1 MHSLMIVDDE
11 PIVLR
16 AISHVVETSCPEVRI
31 VGKTGSGTEAV
42 SLALQSKPDIILMDI
57 ELAGINGLEA
67 TAEIKR
73 ALPET
78 VIVIISA
85 YDNFQYAKKSIALG
99 VVDYLLKPV
108 SKDDLTAILSKAI
121 FRLEE
126 QRIKT
131 REQLELK
138 DKLSK
143 IRPFLEEDLFFAL
156 LYPSIGMHPLHEYP
170 QLLDLKIG
178 IGQAVEIYAADC
190 GLLSKNFARYKQ
202 LLKNQLT
209 PASVVLCS
217 PIIGRTAYILAGY
230 DQAAP
235 DRNQHWESLRAALQ
249 KNLDLSVSII
259 TGNTYPGFEGM
270 IHSFRELRKS
280 TRLYSYPA
288 GVYRLDELPE
298 TAKPGFSIPW
308 VVEQEFFEA
317 VKLGQQELAQLL
329 FKDLY
334 RIVTETLGDDIASHR
349 DYYRGIIGVLTR
361 IFFENSRMRAM
372 KSSQEAWDGS
382 LFFQQINQAQ
392 DLSELELGL
401 AEMITELIGRLKAET
416 VPEKNP
422 EIRAALEYMENNY
435 QREISLADIA
445 AAVAISPGYLSKL
458 FKEYRNQ
465 TVMDFL
471 ERIRIEQA
479 LQLLKE
485 TGVSIKEIAL
495 RVGYK
500 DPNYF
505 SKVFKKVTNSSPTEI
520 RK

>member
-31 VGKTGSGTEAV
+31 VGKTGSGIEAV
-42 SLALQSKPDIILMDI
+42 TLALQTKPDIIFMDI
-57 ELAGINGLEA
+57 ELAGVNGLEA
-67 TAEIKR
+67 TAEIKK

-108 SKDDLTAILSKAI
+108 SKDDLTAILAKAI
-121 FRLEE
+121 QRLEE
-126 QRIKT
+126 QRGKT

-143 IRPFLEEDLFFAL
+143 VRPFLEEDLFFAL

-170 QLLDLKIG
+170 QLLDLKVG
-178 IGQAVEIYAADC
+178 VGQAVEIYATDC

-202 LLKNQLT
+202 LVKNQLT
-209 PASVVLCS
+209 PASVVLFS
-217 PIIGRTAYILAGY
+217 PIIGRTAYILVGA
-230 DQAAP
+230 DQAAF
-235 DRNQHWESLRAALQ
+235 DRNQHWEPVRVGLQ
-249 KNLDLSVSII
+249 RDLGLAVGII
-259 TGNTYPGFEGM
+259 LGNPAPGFEGM
-270 IHSFRELRKS
+270 IHSFRELRKA
-280 TRLYSYPA
+280 TRLASYPA
-288 GVYRLDELPE
+288 GVYRLGDLPE
-298 TAKPGFSIPW
+298 TAKTGFSIPW
-308 VVEQEFFEA
+308 VIEQEFFEA
-317 VKLGQQELAQLL
+317 VKSGQPELAQLL
-329 FKDLY
+329 FKDLS
-334 RIVTETLGDDIASHR
+334 RMVTETLGDDLASQR

-361 IFFENSRMRAM
+361 IFLENSRTREPQNAG
-372 KSSQEAWDGS
+372 AVWHWN
-382 LFFQQINQAQ
+382 LFLQRVNQVQ
-392 DLSELELGL
+392 DVSELESGL
-401 AEMITELIGRLKAET
+401 DAMIAELLARIKEERL
-416 VPEKNP
+416 PEKNP
-422 EIRAALEYMENNY
+422 EIRAAMEYMAQHY
-435 QREISLADIA
+435 QQEISLADIA

-471 ERIRIEQA
+471 ERIRIDKA
-479 LQLLKE
+479 LQLIKE

-495 RVGYK
+495 RVGYR